1 MYHVITSGSAGNA
14 VLYFDN
20 ILVDVGVPYSSIQ
33 PFIRDIQ
40 LVFISHVHHDH
51 FNIET
56 IRRIQFER
64 PTVRFAVGR
73 WMVDYM
79 DGIKNIDILDL
90 FKWYDYGSFKMAL
103 IKLYHDVETAGVR
116 IWKDG
121 KKIIHAT
128 DTKTLEGI
136 EAKEYDLYAI
146 ESNYDAETIQ
156 ERIDRKIAAGEFAYE
171 KGSVNSHLSEQQCND
186 FFYRNRKEDSILVR
200 LHESKNNSL

>member
-1 MYHVITSGSAGNA
+1 MYHIISSGSAGNA

>member
-171 KGSVNSHLSEQQCND
+171 KGSVDSHLSEQQCND